1 MANSKTIKLKTTNKT
16 IIAGVERTLN
26 VRRDLPDIRDRMYEP
41 ALIQLQQKTDN
52 REHVKKIL
60 DQKAEGSCTG
70 HGLAAVINLL
80 KVKGGKPEFTSS
92 RRMLYEMA
100 KKHDEW
106 PGEDYEGSSCRGAI
120 QGWKNMGVCSEKDWP
135 YKVDPE
141 YLTIERAIAARENTI
156 GAYYRLRPEIV
167 DYHAAINEVG
177 AIYVSA
183 RIHQGWIDLVKD
195 ENDLKEIDLGGD
207 PIGGHAFAIVGYT
220 DLGFIVQNSWGKSWG
235 SKGFALWLYKDW
247 IENISDGWVFRLA
260 LPTPQI
266 FGHRVRSAIS
276 GDAEAQKRPPLRLEI
291 AGHFAHFDNGSYK
304 ERGDFWST
312 KEDILQTAKK
322 LADSVN
328 KPDKKYKHLLVYA
341 HGGLNAPEASAR
353 RIAALK
359 DGFIRNGIYPF
370 HVMYDTGLV
379 KEATDT
385 IKRALHLSE
394 QRSSGFVDWI
404 SEKITDVTDK
414 MIEDTVRKPVTAIWD
429 EMKSDASW
437 PFEVDQDGN
446 EGDGMHT
453 IKNFAA
459 ELQGTGLEI
468 HLAGHSTGA
477 VVLGHLLSALDTL
490 KQPDL
495 ISSCNLM
502 APACTV
508 DFYKQYYQ
516 PRLKKKGTKSSVHLP
531 KLNIY
536 NLSNTLELDDNVVYA
551 YRKSLLYLVSRAL
564 ERSSNRPILGMEKY
578 SKKLKGLNLYISNGK
593 NGVTKST
600 SHGGFDN
607 DPDTLNHIMKTILG
621 SNPSKP
627 FTLDEMEGY

>member
-1 MANSKTIKLKTTNKT
+1 MAGLKTINK
-16 IIAGVERTLN
+16 ISVSGVERTLN
-26 VRRDLPDIRDRMYEP
+26 VRRDLPDTRDRMYDP
-41 ALIQLQQKTDN
+41 ALIQLKQKIDN
-52 REHVKKIL
+52 REYAKNIL
-60 DQKAEGSCTG
+60 DQGTEGSCTG
-70 HGLAAVINLL
+70 HGLAAVVNLL
-80 KVKGGKPEFTSS
+80 NIKREKPGFNSS

-106 PGEDYEGSSCRGAI
+106 PGEDYDGSSCRGAI
-120 QGWKNMGVCSEKDWP
+120 QGWKNMGVCSEQDWP
-135 YKVDPE
+135 YNGKPKH
-141 YLTIERAIAARENTI
+141 LTIERAIAARENTL

-167 DYHAAINEVG
+167 DYHAALNEVG

-183 RIHQGWIDLVKD
+183 RIHQGWIDLVKAG
-195 ENDLKEIDLGGD
+195 NKLAKIDLAGN

-220 DLGFIVQNSWGKSWG
+220 DHGFIVQNSWGKLWG
-235 SKGFALWLYKDW
+235 TKGFALWLYKDW

-260 LPTPQI
+260 LPTPEI
-266 FGHRVRSAIS
+266 FGLRVRAAIS

-291 AGHFAHFDNGSYK
+291 AGHFAHFDNGRYK
-304 ERGDFWST
+304 ERGAYWST
-312 KEDILQTAKK
+312 KEDILQTAQR

-328 KPDKKYKHLLVYA
+328 KPDKGYKHLLVYA

-359 DGFIRNGIYPF
+359 DGFKRNGIYPF
-370 HVMYDTGLV
+370 HIMYDTGLV
-379 KEATDT
+379 KETTDT

-404 SEKITDVTDK
+404 GEKITDVTDK
-414 MIEDTVRKPVTAIWD
+414 MIEDSVRKPVTAIWE
-429 EMKSDASW
+429 EMKSDARW
-437 PFEVDQDGN
+437 PFEIKENGD

-453 IKNFAA
+453 IKTFVEA
-459 ELQGTGLEI
+459 LKDTGLQI

-490 KQPDL
+490 EQPDL
-495 ISSCNLM
+495 ITSCNLM
-502 APACTV
+502 APACTME
-508 DFYKQYYQ
+508 FYKLHYQ
-516 PRLKKKGTKSSVHLP
+516 PRLKKDKNKLSVQLP

-536 NLSNTLELDDNVVYA
+536 NLNDTLELDDNVVYA

-564 ERSSNRPILGMEKY
+564 ERNPNRPILGMEKY
-578 SKKLKGLNLYISNGK
+578 SKNLTGPTVYFSGGK
-593 NGVTKST
+593 RSVTKST

-621 SNPSKP
+621 GKAPREP
-627 FTLDEMEGY
+627 FTPDEMEDY